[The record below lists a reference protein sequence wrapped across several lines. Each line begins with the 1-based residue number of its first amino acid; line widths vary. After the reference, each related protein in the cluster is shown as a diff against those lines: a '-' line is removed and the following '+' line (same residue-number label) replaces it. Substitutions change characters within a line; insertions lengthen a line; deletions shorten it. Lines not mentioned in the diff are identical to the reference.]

1 MEQTHIRIGVVQWRV
16 EHVDNLQDFFWK
28 MESQVRALAHAGADF
43 VLFPEYFALPL
54 LTLFEDHREYRQH
67 FFSTLSPEEI
77 YPDHPA
83 PHAPDVAH
91 GMRQLADFSDHLITR
106 CAAMATKYEV
116 NIVAGSMP
124 VLEGDTLYNTSVL
137 CHRSGKTDSYH
148 KIHLTPYEVD
158 IMQLSPGHDPGIFDT
173 DMGRMAILICYDVE
187 FPELGRLC
195 ADAGCR
201 IAFVPYSTDTEHG
214 HWRVRH
220 SAQALAVYGEC
231 YVATAGC
238 TGNMPEVP
246 AIEFQYAQS
255 GIYTP
260 CDHGF
265 PAGGVLAE
273 APPNADAAIYADV
286 HPELLTRLRHH
297 GTVRNSR
304 DRRQEVYTR
313 HTVFSP
319 VNTVPK
325 NFF

>member
-1 MEQTHIRIGVVQWRV
+1 MEHM
-16 EHVDNLQDFFWK
+16 ENLQAFFWK
-28 MESQVRALAHAGADF
+28 MESEVKVLAQAGVDF
-43 VLFPEYFALPL
+43 VLFPEYFTLPL
-54 LTLFEDHREYRQH
+54 LTLFDEHREYRQH
-67 FFSTLSPEEI
+67 FYSTLTPEEI
-77 YPDHPA
+77 YGADA
-83 PHAPDVAH
+83 PPAPDVAH
-91 GMRQLADFSDHLITR
+91 GMRQLADFSEPIIAR
-106 CAAMATKYEV
+106 CVAMAVKYKV

-124 VLEGDTLYNTSVL
+124 IMEHDALYNTALL
-137 CHRSGKTDSYH
+137 CHRDGRLNRYH

-158 IMQLSPGHDPGIFDT
+158 VMQLSPGHDPGIFDT

-195 ADAGCR
+195 ADAGCLL
-201 IAFVPYSTDTEHG
+201 AFVPYSTESEHG

-265 PAGGVLAE
+265 PAGGILAE
-273 APPNADAAIYADV
+273 APPNTQAFIYADL

-304 DRRQEVYTR
+304 DRRKEVYAR
-313 HTVFSP
+313 QTVFSP
-319 VNTVPK
+319 INTVPK

>member
-1 MEQTHIRIGVVQWRV
+1 MKQTHIRIGVVQWHM
-16 EHVDNLQDFFWK
+16 EHMENLQAFFWK
-28 MESQVRALAHAGADF
+28 MESEVKVLAQAGADF
-43 VLFPEYFALPL
+43 VLFPEYFTLPL
-54 LTLFEDHREYRQH
+54 LTLFDEHREYRQH
-67 FFSTLSPEEI
+67 FYSTLTPEEI
-77 YPDHPA
+77 YGADA
-83 PHAPDVAH
+83 PPVPDVAH
-91 GMRQLADFSDHLITR
+91 GMRQLADFSEPIIAR
-106 CAAMATKYEV
+106 CVAMAVKYKV

-124 VLEGDTLYNTSVL
+124 IMEHDLLYNTALL
-137 CHRSGKTDSYH
+137 CHRDGRLDRYH

-158 IMQLSPGHDPGIFDT
+158 VMQLSPGHDPGIFDT

-195 ADAGCR
+195 ADAGCLL
-201 IAFVPYSTDTEHG
+201 AFVPYSTESEHG

-265 PAGGVLAE
+265 PAGGILAE
-273 APPNADAAIYADV
+273 APPNTQAFIYADL

-304 DRRQEVYTR
+304 DRRKEVYAR
-313 HTVFSP
+313 QTVFSP
-319 VNTVPK
+319 INTVPK